1 MNTEYIKSLADEIL
15 LALTKGHMH
24 GKFTLQSGEEVE
36 GITVSDCIKHLTSSR
51 DYVEGRKFRFPG
63 TGNGWNLESRIEAAG
78 FRIVNAR
85 NRRNQPCNIVT
96 L

>member
-1 MNTEYIKSLADEIL
+1 MNAEDTKKLTDEIL
-15 LALTKGHMH
+15 LAMTKGHMH
-24 GKFTLQSGEEVE
+24 GKFTLQNGEEVE

-51 DYVEGRKFRFPG
+51 DYVEGRKFRFPAI
-63 TGNGWNLESRIEAAG
+63 GNGWHFDSRIEEAG
-78 FRIVNAR
+78 FRIVHAR